1 MIWEAKHIL
10 MHCNDRRAKLTFFGG
25 GGITELTSGLNSETV
40 AAMILPS
47 EARNTASKKWR
58 ISVNRQIMCKFE
70 FFFIKIVQTSNTQT
84 AIRFFATE
92 QWFAQFTNTWC
103 PSPPFP
109 EDLFYYLWCRS
120 SVRLQE
126 FFLLLPLLL
135 LLLLLFFFGPP
146 LSTHSTPTTLSPSPH
161 CSVVLHP
168 LLGCS
173 STIYC
178 RFLTTFNLD
187 PSLREII
194 GHDMVHGPPFPI
206 TPGTRVSPANPVSW
220 FRIKVQSRGPFK
232 NNLTLF
238 LFVIAY

>member
-1 MIWEAKHIL
+1 M
-10 MHCNDRRAKLTFFGG
+10 
-25 GGITELTSGLNSETV
+25 
-40 AAMILPS
+40 
-47 EARNTASKKWR
+47 
-58 ISVNRQIMCKFE
+58 
-70 FFFIKIVQTSNTQT
+70 QTSNTQT

-109 EDLFYYLWCRS
+109 EDLFYYLWCRP

-135 LLLLLFFFGPP
+135 LLLLLFFFGHP
-146 LSTHSTPTTLSPSPH
+146 LSTQSTPTTLSPSP
-161 CSVVLHP
+161 VLWFWS
-168 LLGCS
+168 G
-173 STIYC
+173 TVYC
-178 RFLTTFNLD
+178 RFLTTLDLD